1 MAYQANLQCKG
12 IIKVLYL
19 FSSFCVTH
27 FNFAE
32 QFPFENSLVPMYKK
46 GFMIYLFWGKQ
57 HMNFFVC
64 CNVMNYFRARN
75 QKTT

>member
-57 HMNFFVC
+57 HMNFFV
-64 CNVMNYFRARN
+64 
-75 QKTT
+75 KKPPE